1 MTMSIPP
8 ARSRPACLD
17 HVSFGRFRPN
27 AKNVIVSKR
36 LEHCSSEKPVP
47 AFSRNALAVPTTLLA
62 AVLMLAGCG
71 GGSVPTTYDLS
82 APRDFGRIGG
92 SGVSLVVAQP
102 TTVQA
107 LDSDRLIV
115 KDSSGALSFLG
126 GAQWADS
133 VPKLVQ
139 TRLIQTFENG
149 NRLGSVARPGER
161 IVPDAQLNTDI
172 RSFNIDTASGAAVVE
187 ITAKL
192 VGDRSG
198 KVQRA
203 RLFSARVPAAAG
215 DGGAAAQALDR
226 ALSQVLIE
234 IVRWAR

>member
-1 MTMSIPP
+1 MMMSNPL
-8 ARSRPACLD
+8 ARL
-17 HVSFGRFRPN
+17 
-27 AKNVIVSKR
+27 
-36 LEHCSSEKPVP
+36 
-47 AFSRNALAVPTTLLA
+47 ALPTTLLA
-62 AVLMLAGCG
+62 ALLMLAGCG
-71 GGSVPTTYDLS
+71 GGSAPTTYDLS
-82 APRDFGRIGG
+82 APRDVGRVGG
-92 SGVSLVVAQP
+92 SRAALVVAEP
-102 TTVQA
+102 TTVQT
-107 LDSDRLIV
+107 LDSDRVIV
-115 KDSSGALSFLG
+115 KDSSGALSFAG
-126 GAQWADS
+126 GAQWADR

-139 TRLIQTFENG
+139 TRLVQTFENG
-149 NRLGSVARPGER
+149 GRLASVARPGER
-161 IVPDAQLNTDI
+161 IVPDTQLNTDI

-203 RLFSARVPAAAG
+203 RLFTARVPATAG